1 MDFQNYILPLIN
13 YCTPTIGTKWS
24 ACSDLFSHHTYE
36 ILPGQIAYIWLWIKS
51 QLDRRFHAK
60 IYERSSTHKKWISLV
75 NKVWIIDSDYRWE
88 WIAWFIN
95 TTDQT
100 IVVQNWEKICQ
111 FEIVKNWYDITVV
124 SKEEFELNETER
136 WEWWFGSTWN

>member
-1 MDFQNYILPLIN
+1 MDFENYILPIVD
-13 YCTPTIGTKWS
+13 YCTPTSGTWWS
-24 ACSDLFSHHTYE
+24 ACSDLYSLNTHE
-36 ILPGQIAYIWLWIKS
+36 ILPWQIAYIWLWIKS